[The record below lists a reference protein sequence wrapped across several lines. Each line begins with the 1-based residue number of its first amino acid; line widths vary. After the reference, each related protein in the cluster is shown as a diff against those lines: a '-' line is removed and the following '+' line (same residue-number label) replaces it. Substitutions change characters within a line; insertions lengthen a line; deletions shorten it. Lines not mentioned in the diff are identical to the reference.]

1 MRCRRSPLAVV
12 ATQTAKNCHEVRGKS
27 IGIVGYGHVGSQVS
41 VLAEALGMKVYF
53 YDIRPKMAL
62 GSSIALETLNELLTT
77 VDFVTLHVPETPQT
91 KVRCAL
97 RERIG
102 SLARLDR

>member
-1 MRCRRSPLAVV
+1 M
-12 ATQTAKNCHEVRGKS
+12 
-27 IGIVGYGHVGSQVS
+27 S

-62 GSSIALETLNELLTT
+62 GSSIALETLEELLTT

-91 KVRCAL
+91 KVICFPL
-97 RERIG
+97 FTD
-102 SLARLDR
+102 RLTSFTTHQR